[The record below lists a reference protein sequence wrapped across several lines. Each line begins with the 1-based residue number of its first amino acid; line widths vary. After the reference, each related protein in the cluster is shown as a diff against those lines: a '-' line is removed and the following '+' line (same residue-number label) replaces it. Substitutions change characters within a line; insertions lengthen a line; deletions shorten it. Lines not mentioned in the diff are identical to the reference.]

1 MIIGIVN
8 ENEGAEFNSHSIL
21 FRPPRAMPLKNE
33 LIHLPA
39 AVDLEM
45 ASSLGEE
52 NSEFKKIQ
60 ALCQV
65 LLLMTHKY
73 CHGCSTRRDC
83 RITGLMKW
91 SR

>member
-1 MIIGIVN
+1 MVIGMVN

-21 FRPPRAMPLKNE
+21 FWPHRAMPLENE
-33 LIHLPA
+33 LIHLPP

-52 NSEFKKIQ
+52 NSEFKKIH
-60 ALCQV
+60 ALFQV

-73 CHGCSTRRDC
+73 CHGCSTRRDG
-83 RITGLMKW
+83 RITGLMK
-91 SR
+91 